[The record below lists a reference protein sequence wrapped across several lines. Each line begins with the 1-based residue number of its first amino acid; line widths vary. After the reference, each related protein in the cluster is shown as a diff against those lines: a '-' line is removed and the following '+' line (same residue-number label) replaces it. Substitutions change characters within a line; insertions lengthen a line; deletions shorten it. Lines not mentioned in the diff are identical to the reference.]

1 MNAYLILENGQ
12 VFKGKSFGY
21 EKETAGELV
30 FTTGAVGY
38 IETLT
43 DPSFAG
49 QIVVQ
54 AFPLIGN
61 YGMISADAESKKA
74 HVAGYI
80 VRNICDVPSNFR
92 CETTLEEYLKE
103 QGIMGICDI
112 DTRQLTK
119 IIREEGVMKAKITLE
134 EPKNADF
141 NFEITDKVCDV
152 SCEEILSI
160 ETNDADLTVG
170 ILDLGMLKSMATT
183 LAGKGVKVDILPY
196 NTKAEDL
203 LKYDGILL
211 SSGPSDPKSN
221 TDVIETVKEIMGK
234 KPIFGIGLGHQILAL
249 ANGGDTEKLK
259 YGHRG
264 ANQPVRNLDTGKC
277 FITSQNHGYV
287 VKEGTTCGGKTSF
300 VNVNDNTVEGIEYE
314 NNAFSV
320 QFYPQACERPMDTSY
335 LNDKFIEMMEGF

>member
-12 VFKGKSFGY
+12 VFRGKSFGY
-21 EKETAGELV
+21 EKETSGELV

-43 DPSFAG
+43 DPSFSG

-80 VRNICDVPSNFR
+80 VRNLCDVPSNFR

-103 QGIMGICDI
+103 QEIMGICDI

-119 IIREEGVMKAKITLE
+119 IIREEGVMKAKITLQ

-141 NFEITDKVCDV
+141 DFEISDAVENV
-152 SCEEILSI
+152 SCEEVLSI
-160 ETNDADLTVG
+160 EANDAEMTVG

-183 LAGKGVKVDILPY
+183 LASKGVKVDILPY

-211 SSGPSDPKSN
+211 SSGPSDPKAN
-221 TDVIETVKEIMGK
+221 KDVIETVKEIMGK

-287 VKEGTTCGGKTSF
+287 VKEGTICGGKTSF

-320 QFYPQACERPMDTSY
+320 QFYPTACESPMDTSY
-335 LNDKFIEMMEGF
+335 LYDKFIEMMEEF